1 MAETL
6 KTATEAMREM
16 DDRRRDE
23 RSVHSYMQHFID
35 RWAPFEKG
43 EFVADLT
50 LVLQAVHRDAS
61 RETHALLRRALQAM
75 PPAPIFVE
83 KSK

>member
-1 MAETL
+1 M
-6 KTATEAMREM
+6 KTATETMREI
-16 DDRRRDE
+16 DDRHRDE
-23 RSVHSYMQHFID
+23 RSVHACMQRFID

-61 RETHALLRRALQAM
+61 RETHALLMHALQSM

-83 KSK
+83 KK